1 MRASLALRQQMR
13 DAIDEEIAKRTKIHQ
28 SRMGRLKTS
37 RASLRAAGAPAA
49 PMPLV
54 MLAHGDSWFDYP
66 LSGNS
71 LSLRSTDI
79 IAQLEMTGNIN
90 PFILNISHYG
100 DATTDEMSWPKQERM
115 IESLQ
120 NPANWMDEGKPDA
133 ILFSGGGNDIVGD
146 KFCIFVDYAAPGATG
161 LNAGRFDEAIG
172 MVEASTDTL
181 PMSQSSATAMTF
193 RSPTVLIR
201 TVSGLGSS
209 PRSTIVAGTSS
220 KARRS
225 LVRRYWIS
233 RLCWSN
239 LQTIRPT
246 TSSWSIPKVCSVRPI
261 GPMSCIPTR
270 TVSKRSPRSS
280 STRCE
285 PISPAGFRRAKTQGA
300 ARGSC
305 SPRRPL
311 A

>member
-172 MVEASTDTL
+172 MVEASYLDLFVFRDQYAPGVPVIGHCYDFPIPNGAHPDCVGPWLKPSLDYCGWNLVQGTAIARTALLDFKALLVELANDPANNFIMVDT
-181 PMSQSSATAMTF
+181 Q
-193 RSPTVLIR
+193 
-201 TVSGLGSS
+201 GL
-209 PRSTIVAGTSS
+209 
-220 KARRS
+220 
-225 LVRRYWIS
+225 L
-233 RLCWSN
+233 
-239 LQTIRPT
+239 
-246 TSSWSIPKVCSVRPI
+246 
-261 GPMSCIPTR
+261 
-270 TVSKRSPRSS
+270 
-280 STRCE
+280 
-285 PISPAGFRRAKTQGA
+285 SPADWANELHPYPNGFKTIAAKFVDALRAHFAG
-300 ARGSC
+300 RI
-305 SPRRPL
+305 
-311 A
+311 